1 MSVTRQLALDG
12 GSPVSLDACRQ
23 AVQRAVLCCT
33 SLSVPRSRM
42 FKIRVHPFS
51 QVKPLQFP
59 SSQAFLLLL
68 FCIES
73 ALTLG

>member
-12 GSPVSLDACRQ
+12 GVTRVPGCVSAGR
-23 AVQRAVLCCT
+23 QRAVLCCT
-33 SLSVPRSRM
+33 SLSVPRSWM
-42 FKIRVHPFS
+42 FKICVHPFRS
-51 QVKPLQFP
+51 KPLQFP
-59 SSQAFLLLL
+59 SSQALLLLL